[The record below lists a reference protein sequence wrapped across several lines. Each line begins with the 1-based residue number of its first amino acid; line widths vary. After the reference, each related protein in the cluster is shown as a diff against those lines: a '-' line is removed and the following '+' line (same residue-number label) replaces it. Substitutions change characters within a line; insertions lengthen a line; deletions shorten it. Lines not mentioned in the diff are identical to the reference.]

1 MSVLGKSQIYE
12 KIQKKELIFSPA
24 LDKFQ
29 LGSHSVDLRLGF
41 TFMVP
46 KFWHVTKKGREAI
59 NIDYLD
65 NKGKSNFD
73 IVELEQGQRFD
84 ILPGEYV
91 IFSTFE
97 SIKLP
102 KNIMAVLYP
111 RSSVNRR
118 GLSVDLTGIID
129 AGYEGHLIIPVRN
142 NTKSQTI
149 RVYPGE
155 RFCQLVFEELSGP
168 LSELKKNRYHGR
180 YNNMDVVKGFLK
192 EKSSTEINL
201 IFKGDIKKL
210 KDKFT
215 LGL

>member
-1 MSVLGKSQIYE
+1 MSVLGKYQIFE
-12 KIQKKELIFSPA
+12 KIKNKELVFSPG

-46 KFWHVTKKGREAI
+46 KFWHITKKGREAI
-59 NIDYLD
+59 GIDYLD
-65 NKGKSNFD
+65 NKSSGHFD
-73 IVELEQGQRFD
+73 IIELEQGQRFD

-155 RFCQLVFEELSGP
+155 RFCQLVFEELSGTTA
-168 LSELKKNRYHGR
+168 ELKKNHYHGR
-180 YNNMDVVKGFLK
+180 YNNMDVVRGFLK
-192 EKSSTEINL
+192 EKSSSEVKL
-201 IFKGDIKKL
+201 ILKGDIKKL

-215 LGL
+215 LEG

>member
-1 MSVLGKSQIYE
+1 MSVLGKSQIFE
-12 KIQKKELIFSPA
+12 KIKNKELVFHPP

-29 LGSHSVDLRLGF
+29 LGAHSVDLRLGF

-59 NIDYLD
+59 NIDYLN
-65 NKGKSNFD
+65 NKSGSHFD
-73 IVELEQGQRFD
+73 VVELEQGQSFD

-97 SIKLP
+97 AIKLP
-102 KNIMAVLYP
+102 KNLMAVLYP

-142 NTKSQTI
+142 NTKTQTI

-155 RFCQLVFEELSGP
+155 RFCQFVFEELAGP
-168 LSELKKNRYHGR
+168 LAELKKNRYHGR

-192 EKSSTEINL
+192 EKSSSEIKL
-201 IFKGDIKKL
+201 IHKGDIKKL
-210 KDKFT
+210 KQNFT
-215 LGL
+215 LDL